1 MSVFLRRLTA
11 ALPGRVRGGLPEVAL
26 ISMQAA
32 PGARSGARGWRGRGR
47 RRRGAVGRRRVCCRG
62 IFPLWDLPG
71 PVATE
76 QAAVAVMG
84 RRRLPLNASN
94 KWAAGGSRAA
104 GAAAVPA
111 VPRWAAPPPP
121 PGKAPGRT
129 VAGGA
134 GAPRMPRAAPRGELG
149 GLRLGRVRP
158 PRGPSRW
165 SRGGGGSAVA
175 GRPEQDT
182 APTLEPSQKCHD
194 RWQWAGPGYS
204 VCVVSLELWELR
216 ALLSPFWR
224 STASRISPLKKFGSC
239 LGCVNGNF
247 SFPLGFC
254 LQKLEDFKSIC

>member
-1 MSVFLRRLTA
+1 MTPCPAQIGENLRRYSLLRPVLRAPSAPWMQGGDEAGALPRQLGGGEGIKGRRLRGGGCQPPCSGGSERFETRIPPIPWWSSIRKQGGKKSAPHMSVFLRRLTA
-11 ALPGRVRGGLPEVAL
+11 ALPGRVRGGLPEIAL

-111 VPRWAAPPPP
+111 VPRWASPPPP

-134 GAPRMPRAAPRGELG
+134 GAPRMPRPRAGGPAAAEAPRWPG
-149 GLRLGRVRP
+149 
-158 PRGPSRW
+158 GPSRE
-165 SRGGGGSAVA
+165 RR
-175 GRPEQDT
+175 RP
-182 APTLEPSQKCHD
+182 
-194 RWQWAGPGYS
+194 
-204 VCVVSLELWELR
+204 
-216 ALLSPFWR
+216 
-224 STASRISPLKKFGSC
+224 
-239 LGCVNGNF
+239 
-247 SFPLGFC
+247 
-254 LQKLEDFKSIC
+254 